1 MRIFL
6 RGDGAANDLSSD
18 LNVSLLRINFCKP
31 TAQTDDLS
39 AFHQPID
46 PTTILICYRLIG
58 ESGASMLTCSGSA
71 SRIDWRYFGLFVMA
85 SVIVVSVQSA
95 VAFEDRFGESL
106 PKHRAQYT
114 DSRRDSG
121 SMDYGT
127 SGRGGRGD
135 RGDGM
140 DSRGDDGGGPGPGG
154 RGGPG
159 PDDHNRGPGPGGDDG
174 GPNSR
179 GRGPGR

>member
-1 MRIFL
+1 
-6 RGDGAANDLSSD
+6 
-18 LNVSLLRINFCKP
+18 
-31 TAQTDDLS
+31 
-39 AFHQPID
+39 
-46 PTTILICYRLIG
+46 
-58 ESGASMLTCSGSA
+58 MLTCSGSA

-85 SVIVVSVQSA
+85 SVVVVSAQSA
-95 VAFEDRFGESL
+95 AAFEDRFGESL
-106 PKHRAQYT
+106 PKNRVQYT

-121 SMDYGT
+121 STDYGT
-127 SGRGGRGD
+127 SGRSGRGD

-140 DSRGDDGGGPGPGG
+140 DSRGDDGGGFPGPGG

-174 GPNSR
+174 GSNSR